1 MITRMKK
8 GIGYQ
13 EYRQKRIAE
22 GISPSEIENPGN
34 ERYLIYFGRAHL
46 FDHESMHLSRGFLKI
61 GRGKFA
67 TAIQRGRNQPGV
79 DFRIYGEIILDS
91 NNATYSAESIIKDF
105 LSHRHMEFDQGQDEM
120 YDIKDDELENIIKT
134 VSEIIDA
141 KTNHKILEINL
152 YLDSSKIIEYTKA
165 VKKKSKSISIQHFHS
180 FFE

>member
-1 MITRMKK
+1 MTK

-22 GISPSEIENPGN
+22 GISPSEIESPGN

-46 FDHESMHLSRGFLKI
+46 YDHESMILSRGFLKI

-91 NNATYSAESIIKDF
+91 NEATYSAESILKDA
-105 LSHRHMEFDQGQDEM
+105 LSHRHIEFDQGQDEM
-120 YDIKDDELENIIKT
+120 YDIKDEELEETIKAIA
-134 VSEIIDA
+134 EIIDSE
-141 KTNHKILEINL
+141 TVYKILEVNT
-152 YLDSSKIIEYTKA
+152 YLDNSKIVEYTKA
-165 VKKKSKSISIQHFHS
+165 ANKKSKFNAKAHIESL
-180 FFE
+180 FEF